1 MLADITAQVERERR
15 LRQSEAWLNAALTG
29 IHDHAAVGLD
39 AEGRIAHWSE
49 SAARMTGFAR
59 ETVLATGGLGQI
71 YLHTTNPRS
80 ARGDGLAIAAR
91 RAAEAVRLIYASGKL

>member
-59 ETVLATGGLGQI
+59 ARGVHVDEVELVVHVDPPAEHKA
-71 YLHTTNPRS
+71 YLHRS
-80 ARGDGLAIAAR
+80 GRTARAGSAPLMNTDAALA
-91 RAAEAVRLIYASGKL
+91 